1 MGLCPDRAEK
11 NKGEKVMF
19 IRFKKQLGGIL
30 AIAGFFLLLGMAGTD
45 DVAVLNGVHAPIIPL
60 LLKGIL
66 FLSMM
71 VTGAV
76 LIGGAADENCD

>member
-1 MGLCPDRAEK
+1 
-11 NKGEKVMF
+11 MF
-19 IRFKKQLGGIL
+19 IRFKKQIGGIL

-71 VTGAV
+71 ATGAV